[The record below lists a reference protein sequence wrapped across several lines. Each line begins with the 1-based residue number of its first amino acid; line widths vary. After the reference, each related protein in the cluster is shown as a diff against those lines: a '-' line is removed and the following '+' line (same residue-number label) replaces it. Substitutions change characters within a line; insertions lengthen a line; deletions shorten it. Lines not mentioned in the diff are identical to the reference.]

1 MVCGCVATKRQRPV
15 ALAGIIGVITLSMLA
30 ASPAEARRKRAPAY
44 QPPFAALVVDAKTGR
59 ELYAKNEDAPRIPA
73 SLTKVMTLY
82 LLFERLDERRI
93 SLDTPLQVTAKAAS
107 EPPTKLGVRPG
118 STIDVE
124 DAIKAIVTLSANDVA
139 MVIAENLGG
148 SEAEFARMMTA
159 KARAL
164 GMSRTT
170 FRNPHGL
177 PDDPPNITTARD
189 LVLLG
194 RAIRERFPNYFSYFE
209 TRAFTY
215 KGRTIRGHNRLLGRI
230 EAVDGIKT
238 GYTRASGFNLLT
250 SAKSNGH
257 EIVAAVLGGRS
268 AAQRDNIMASLVT
281 ENLPRAYAGVRQSS
295 ALAYAAPEPAEP
307 EKPVRL
313 ASAAETVLN
322 DTTSSISPAPR
333 TKALDLAS
341 IRPVVASASGSTAT
355 PSQSMQW
362 SRGARPAR
370 AAAPAAKAEAP
381 ATKVAALTT
390 VAKTEV
396 KSDADDEPSAKL
408 TRSSGWVIQ
417 LGATADADKAKDI
430 LSEAKTKSRG
440 VLAKAAPFTEKIV
453 KGGTTFYRARFS
465 GFDPDSAQAACKTLK
480 RKGFSCFATRG

>member
-1 MVCGCVATKRQRPV
+1 MVWGCVATKRQRPM
-15 ALAGIIGVITLSMLA
+15 ALAGIIGVVTLSMLA

-93 SLDTPLQVTAKAAS
+93 SLNTPLQVSARAAS

-139 MVIAENLGG
+139 TVIAENLGG
-148 SEAEFARMMTA
+148 SEEDFARMMTA

-170 FRNPHGL
+170 FRNAHGL
-177 PDDPPNITTARD
+177 PDNPPNVTTARD

-230 EAVDGIKT
+230 DAVDGIKT

-250 SAKSNGH
+250 SAKSNGR

-281 ENLPRAYAGVRQSS
+281 KNLPRAYAGTRQSS
-295 ALAYAAPEPAEP
+295 ALAYAAREP
-307 EKPVRL
+307 EKPVRV
-313 ASAAETVLN
+313 ASAAAAVLD
-322 DTTSSISPAPR
+322 DTTSSISPTPR
-333 TKALDLAS
+333 TKALNLAS
-341 IRPVVASASGSTAT
+341 IRPVVASASGSAVT

-362 SRGARPAR
+362 SRGAQPVRT
-370 AAAPAAKAEAP
+370 AAPAKVEAP
-381 ATKVAALTT
+381 AQKVAALTT
-390 VAKTEV
+390 VAKTDV
-396 KSDADDEPSAKL
+396 KSDADDEPSVKL

-430 LSEAKTKSRG
+430 LSEAKAKSRG
-440 VLAKAAPFTEKIV
+440 VLAKASPFTEKIV
-453 KGGTTFYRARFS
+453 KGGTTLYRARFS
-465 GFDPDSAQAACKTLK
+465 GFNPDSAQAACKTLK